1 MKVLPNWEQ
10 LPDLE
15 LYLDQ
20 VLLYVNQQTQ
30 PFLASHEKPLT
41 ASMINNY
48 VKHGYIPKPNKK
60 KYNRMHLARLI
71 ILSIC
76 KPIFPIADI
85 KETIDALK
93 EKQEAPNLYNAF
105 VTCFAGNETSDQP
118 LILQKACQTI
128 QTYQETLTLISELKG
143 EHHEPTL

>member
-20 VLLYVNQQTQ
+20 VLLYVNQQTL

-93 EKQEAPNLYNAF
+93 EKQEASNLYNAF
-105 VTCFAGNETSDQP
+105 VSCFAGNETSDQP